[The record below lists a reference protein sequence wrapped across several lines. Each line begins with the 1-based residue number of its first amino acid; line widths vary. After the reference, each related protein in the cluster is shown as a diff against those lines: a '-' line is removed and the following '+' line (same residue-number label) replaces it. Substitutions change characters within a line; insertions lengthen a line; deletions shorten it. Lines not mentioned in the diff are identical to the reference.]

1 MKVEERDTR
10 YDTQIQQYI
19 EHTKFFDYPL
29 LLSDLGFRLVG
40 SRLTFRYRLDT
51 FPRFSG

>member
-1 MKVEERDTR
+1 VEVGERDSR

-19 EHTKFFDYPL
+19 EHTKFFDFPL
-29 LLSDLGFRLVG
+29 RLSDLGFRLVG
-40 SRLTFRYRLDT
+40 SRLTFRYRLDA